1 MSHYFTSQ
9 TDQLTHIRLTYT
21 YSIVPYS
28 CIYGYEA
35 PTHKATGDN
44 DKNKVIVHYVTFSG
58 PDLRNPSAA
67 KRTTAQ
73 FMFERT
79 EDADRFIQTAR
90 DLGGNRVEL

>member
-1 MSHYFTSQ
+1 
-9 TDQLTHIRLTYT
+9 
-21 YSIVPYS
+21 VPYS

-35 PTHKATGDN
+35 PK
-44 DKNKVIVHYVTFSG
+44 DKEAEQNQNKLVVVVHYVAFSE

-73 FMFERT
+73 FLFERT

-90 DLGGNRVEL
+90 DLGGN

>member
-1 MSHYFTSQ
+1 MC
-9 TDQLTHIRLTYT
+9 T

-28 CIYGYEA
+28 CIYGYE
-35 PTHKATGDN
+35 TSTDKATGEN
-44 DKNKVIVHYVTFSG
+44 YKNKVIVHYVAFSG

-73 FMFERT
+73 LLFERT

-90 DLGGNRVEL
+90 DLGGNGVEL